1 MLSLFSYSPK
11 AKPAHARLRF
21 EEAGGYYSEPAPP
34 APQFH
39 EEIEELPAT
48 RRRSPQIQRRASPP
62 IVFREEP
69 TTDRENL
76 TEKTSFSSKS
86 SNDNGKV
93 DTSPFGIHWGYWILG
108 AILLLLT
115 LIGIG
120 LGLYFGLLAQK
131 HSQQRKFYAHEILVK
146 E

>member
-62 IVFREEP
+62 IVIGEEP
-69 TTDRENL
+69 PTDDEHL
-76 TEKTSFSSKS
+76 TRQASFESGPSSEGDEGKS
-86 SNDNGKV
+86 RG
-93 DTSPFGIHWGYWILG
+93 PFGIRWVYWIVG
-108 AILLLLT
+108 AILLV
-115 LIGIG
+115 LILAGIAV
-120 LGLYFGLLAQK
+120 GLYFGLRSGNKSKL
-131 HSQQRKFYAHEILVK
+131 RK
-146 E
+146 